1 LLSPPND
8 EHAPKKPA
16 AMQAS
21 DGATRMAGLD
31 GPVPQ
36 RRAACPT
43 ANFRTKL
50 VNIRRPEVAGM
61 AAEYALIVVQSAA
74 GSRQR

>member
-1 LLSPPND
+1 
-8 EHAPKKPA
+8 
-16 AMQAS
+16 M
-21 DGATRMAGLD
+21 
-31 GPVPQ
+31 V
-36 RRAACPT
+36 RRAWLVSTVLFRNGGAARPT

-50 VNIRRPEVAGM
+50 VNIRRPEPAGM